1 MSKLIPERP
10 LYQKE
15 RLIVGYP
22 TLAVFSLLFLVRMLG
37 SYVFDVKGS
46 LLLKLGSLLVVF
58 LLPTVIF
65 LLMRGQGYGRV
76 LRLRATRVSHIPFLI
91 AAFLALL
98 CGCILLSLLC
108 GGIDSLGNSATTY
121 ETASPTTPL
130 YGICMTV
137 VLAIFPALLEEF
149 FFRGIVVA
157 EYERRGGIRAV
168 LMSALLFSLCHF
180 DLRNFPVYLF
190 SGVLLVLVLF
200 ATDSLLATALLHV
213 LYNVVSLFGQ
223 RYLNALYE
231 ITGSIELFLFL
242 LIFVFLLSLLLLF
255 RSGALLYRARVQSG
269 QGDPRRDVPWNVQFY
284 TILDALSDP
293 PVVLCILISIA
304 GFIFL

>member
-22 TLAVFSLLFLVRMLG
+22 TLAVFVLLFSVRMLG
-37 SYVFDVKGS
+37 SYVFDAKSS
-46 LLLKLGSLLVVF
+46 LLLKLVALLAVF
-58 LLPTVIF
+58 VLPTVIF
-65 LLMRGQGYGRV
+65 LMLRGQGYGRV
-76 LRLRATRVSHIPFLI
+76 LRLRATRVNQLPFLI
-91 AAFLALL
+91 AAFFTLF

-108 GGIDSLGNSATTY
+108 GGIDSLGNSATVY
-121 ETASPTTPL
+121 ETPPAPNPI

-137 VLAIFPALLEEF
+137 VLAILPALLEEF
-149 FFRGIVVA
+149 FFRGIVAA

-180 DLRNFPVYLF
+180 DLHNLPVYLF
-190 SGVLLVLVLF
+190 SGVLFMMVLF
-200 ATDSLLATALLHV
+200 ATDSLLATILLHM
-213 LYNVVSLFGQ
+213 LYNIVSLFGQ

-231 ITGSIELFLFL
+231 ITGSIELFLFIL
-242 LIFVFLLSLLLLF
+242 ILIFLLAALLLF
-255 RSGALLYRARVQSG
+255 RSGALLYRLRVQNG

-284 TILDALSDP
+284 TILDALCDP
-293 PVVLCILISIA
+293 PVILCILLSIV

>member
-22 TLAVFSLLFLVRMLG
+22 TLAVFALLFLVRMLG
-37 SYVFDVKGS
+37 NHVFSASNS
-46 LLLKLGSLLVVF
+46 LLLKLVAVLTVF
-58 LLPTVIF
+58 LLPTAVF
-65 LLMRGQGYGRV
+65 LMLRGHGYGRV
-76 LRLRATRVSHIPFLI
+76 LRLRAPRVSHIPFLI
-91 AAFLALL
+91 AAFFALF

-108 GGIDSLGNSATTY
+108 GGIDSLGNSATVY
-121 ETASPTTPL
+121 ETPPAPDPI

-137 VLAIFPALLEEF
+137 VLAILPAILEEF
-149 FFRGIVVA
+149 FFRGIAVA
-157 EYERRGGIRAV
+157 EYERRGGIRAI

-180 DLRNFPVYLF
+180 DLRNLPVYLF
-190 SGVLLVLVLF
+190 SGVLLVMVLF
-200 ATDSLLATALLHV
+200 ATDSLLATVLLHM
-213 LYNVVSLFGQ
+213 LYNIVSLFGQ

-242 LIFVFLLSLLLLF
+242 LIFGFLLSLLLLF

-284 TILDALSDP
+284 TILDALCDP
-293 PVVLCILISIA
+293 PVILCILLSIA